1 MKHRQKR
8 LRRGT
13 RIYRDAGHHA
23 GVLYL
28 LQHAVDMF
36 RGLKMDRQ
44 QSRSRGEKHI
54 KEILRRLD
62 HDMHVKKRLRI
73 PFAQR
78 ADERRS
84 IREVRDKVPVHD
96 IHMEPIGFA
105 LKLSDVTL
113 HIEDISGQQRGGD
126 DDLPAIFQLF

>member
-1 MKHRQKR
+1 
-8 LRRGT
+8 
-13 RIYRDAGHHA
+13 
-23 GVLYL
+23 
-28 LQHAVDMF
+28 MF
-36 RGLKMDRQ
+36 RGLQMDRQ

-96 IHMEPIGFA
+96 IYMEPIGFA

-113 HIEDISGQQRGGD
+113 HIEDISREGAMMISLPFFSSFSCNG
-126 DDLPAIFQLF
+126 PAIQNLLQGKSLCAPRPYRERSLRCILHC